1 MLVDIN
7 LLPRKTKKK
16 PKLFLF
22 FIPLLI
28 LALILGGLL
37 YWKYT
42 LQKEQVQSLENE
54 ILQVKDAAAS
64 LEIQLQNTETTNS
77 ADQLQ
82 QVIDWTEAYPIDTVF
97 VLKHLIG
104 LLPERGYF
112 QQFTYSEEG
121 TIQLS
126 IRFDTSREA
135 ADYLTELTKS
145 KFISSAQLTSITAA
159 EITETT
165 TTTTGTENKT
175 ETTTGTENKTGTTT
189 GTENKTGT
197 TTGTE
202 NKTGTTTGTEN
213 KTGTTT
219 GTENKTGM
227 TTGTEY
233 KTETTTNVLGGQY
246 LPRYIGLYE
255 IKLNDATLKEAT
267 TVNQRKN
274 TEKWRCK

>member
-22 FIPLLI
+22 FICLLI

-64 LEIQLQNTETTNS
+64 LEIQLQNNETTTS

-159 EITETT
+159 QITEATTTT

-175 ETTTGTENKTGTTT
+175 ETTTGTENKTETKT

-197 TTGTE
+197 ATGAE
-202 NKTGTTTGTEN
+202 NKTE
-213 KTGTTT
+213 
-219 GTENKTGM
+219 M
-227 TTGTEY
+227 TSGIES
-233 KTETTTNVLGGQY
+233 KTETTTNVLDGQY

-255 IKLNDATLKEAT
+255 VKLNDAALKEAT
-267 TVNQRKN
+267 TEQDQGKN
-274 TEKWRCK
+274 TKKGDANE